1 MAAGDASWVMH
12 SSGKRFTLLS
22 EEKQEEIMVLGTE
35 TLFTA
40 SAKAVQPCATQRLVT
55 KPLLTVQLAVLAASS
70 AKSLGSCLKGL
81 A

>member
-1 MAAGDASWVMH
+1 
-12 SSGKRFTLLS
+12 
-22 EEKQEEIMVLGTE
+22 MVLGIE
-35 TLFTA
+35 TLSTA
-40 SAKAVQPCATQRLVT
+40 CAKAVQPCATQRLVT